1 MGRYILKRIL
11 LALVTL
17 LLVSFI
23 IFIVGEVLPGSIG
36 RTILGQ
42 FATKAQV
49 NALNA
54 QLGLDHPILIRYWYW
69 ISDFVRGNWGT
80 SILQQVPVFP
90 LVMRH
95 FWNSILLGT
104 FCLVIIVPVSVGLG
118 VVAATK
124 RNTWV
129 DRVISI
135 TGMSM
140 LALPEFVT
148 GVIVIIIFAV
158 TLKWLPVSSVVP
170 SFSLVSVLKNFI
182 LPSIPEMVLIFGYIS
197 RMARAGT
204 VEALESNYNRT
215 AILKGLPRQRVLL
228 RHTLR
233 NSLLPTITVI
243 AVQAGYLVG
252 GLVVVETLFNYQGI
266 GNLIYTSAIGHD
278 QPVLQATVFLAALVY
293 TVGNLL
299 ADLTYAWL
307 NPRVRLDG

>member
-1 MGRYILKRIL
+1 MGLYIVKRIL

-23 IFIVGEVLPGSIG
+23 IFVVGEVLPGSIG

-42 FATKAQV
+42 FATKSQV

-54 QLGLDHPILIRYWYW
+54 QLGLNHPILLRYWDW
-69 ISDFVRGNWGT
+69 ISNFVRGNWGV
-80 SILQQVPVFP
+80 SVLQQVPVFP

-118 VVAATK
+118 VFAASR

-135 TGMSM
+135 SGMSM

-158 TLKWLPVSSVVP
+158 VLQWLPVSSSVP
-170 SFSLVSVLKNFI
+170 TFSVISVLKNFI

-215 AILKGLPRQRVLL
+215 AILKGLPPRRILF

-233 NSLLPTITVI
+233 NSLLPTITVV
-243 AVQAGYLVG
+243 AVQAGYLIG

-266 GNLIYTSAIGHD
+266 GNLIYTSATGHD
-278 QPVLQATVFLAALVY
+278 QPVLQATVFLVALVY
-293 TVGNLL
+293 TIGNLL

-307 NPRVRLDG
+307 NPRVRLDA

>member
-1 MGRYILKRIL
+1 MGLYILKRIL

-54 QLGLDHPILIRYWYW
+54 QLGLNHPILIRYWYW
-69 ISDFVRGNWGT
+69 ISNFLRGNWGT
-80 SILQQVPVFP
+80 SVLQQVPVFP

-158 TLKWLPVSSVVP
+158 ALKWLPVSSSVP

-215 AILKGLPRQRVLL
+215 AILKGLPRQRVLF

-233 NSLLPTITVI
+233 NSLLPTITVV

-293 TVGNLL
+293 TIGNLI

-307 NPRVRLDG
+307 NPRVRLDA

>member
-1 MGRYILKRIL
+1 MGLYILKRIL

-42 FATKAQV
+42 FATKSQV

-54 QLGLDHPILIRYWYW
+54 QLGLNHPILIRYWYW
-69 ISDFVRGNWGT
+69 ISNFVRGNWGT

-104 FCLVIIVPVSVGLG
+104 FCLAIIVPVSVGLG

-158 TLKWLPVSSVVP
+158 VLKWLPVSSSVP

-215 AILKGLPRQRVLL
+215 AILKGLPRQRVLF

-293 TVGNLL
+293 TVGNLM

-307 NPRVRLDG
+307 NPRVRLDA

>member
-1 MGRYILKRIL
+1 MGLYIFKRIM

-23 IFIVGEVLPGSIG
+23 IFIVGEVIPGSIG

-42 FATKAQV
+42 FATKSQV

-54 QLGLDHPILIRYWYW
+54 QLGLNHPILIRYWDW
-69 ISDFVRGNWGT
+69 ISNFVRGDWGR
-80 SILQQVPVFP
+80 SVLQQVPVFP
-90 LVMRH
+90 LVMKH

-104 FCLVIIVPVSVGLG
+104 FCLIIIVPVSVGLG

-148 GVIVIIIFAV
+148 GVIVIIVFAV
-158 TLKWLPVSSVVP
+158 VLKWLPVSSSVP
-170 SFSLVSVLKNFI
+170 SFSLISVLKNFI

-215 AILKGLPRQRVLL
+215 AVLKGLPRQRILF

-233 NSLLPTITVI
+233 NSLLPTITVV

-293 TVGNLL
+293 TVGNLI

-307 NPRVRLDG
+307 NPRVRLDA